1 MTSAARRAATRAA
14 TRASSAAA
22 ECCAARAGEKAFP
35 DKASLRAAWGVERD
49 ACFWRHAVCE
59 TPWPGC
65 GHARCSEQPEEGGC
79 PQCAATA
86 ETSREEQRVAA
97 DRERAQAMADD
108 AATSA
113 SLKAVLRRWCA
124 DPGFMER
131 DAAQVVQQ
139 ALKSQKRHRW

>member
-1 MTSAARRAATRAA
+1 
-14 TRASSAAA
+14 
-22 ECCAARAGEKAFP
+22 
-35 DKASLRAAWGVERD
+35 VERD

-65 GHARCSEQPEEGGC
+65 GHTRCSEQPEEGGC
-79 PQCAATA
+79 PQCAAKGEA
-86 ETSREEQRVAA
+86 SREEERVAA

-131 DAAQVVQQ
+131 DTAQVAGAQS
-139 ALKSQKRHRW
+139 ALKSQKRHCW